1 VHTGMD
7 ITELEGKEGRFTAV
21 IARDR
26 ATGQTRRFPAAA
38 VFVFIGLRPNTAFLG
53 PAVQRDADGFLVTGP
68 AMQTSIPGVFAAGDA
83 RAGST
88 KQLGSAV
95 GDGISALLA
104 TRRYLELHHHKAAA
118 LVDA

>member
-1 VHTGMD
+1 MFRRYDRGLTFIRPGDVHCPSSYHP
-7 ITELEGKEGRFTAV
+7 V
-21 IARDR
+21 Y
-26 ATGQTRRFPAAA
+26 
-38 VFVFIGLRPNTAFLG
+38 
-53 PAVQRDADGFLVTGP
+53 GFLVTGP
-68 AMQTSIPGVFAAGDA
+68 TMQTSIPGVFAAGDA

-104 TRRYLELHHHKAAA
+104 TRRYLELHHH